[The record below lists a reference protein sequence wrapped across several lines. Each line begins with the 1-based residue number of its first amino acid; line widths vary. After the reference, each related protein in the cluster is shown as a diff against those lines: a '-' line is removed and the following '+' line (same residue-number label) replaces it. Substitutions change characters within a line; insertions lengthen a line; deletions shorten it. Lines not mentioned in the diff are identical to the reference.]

1 MKLYSTKQCVKCQF
15 LKKQLEDKSIFFEY
29 IDINEDNQALNKLM
43 KNNLVSLPIVEV
55 KEGQFLQDVKF
66 ADLAL

>member
-15 LKKQLEDKSIFFEY
+15 LKKQLEDKSIHFEY
-29 IDINEDNQALNKLM
+29 IDVQEDGAALDRLIER
-43 KNNLVSLPIVEV
+43 NLVSLPIVE
-55 KEGQFLQDVKF
+55 KIDGTFLQDVKF